1 MAVVGTVLA
10 GVVTAAIAL
19 TFVRWLLDLVARLRN
34 SGPRP
39 RRRGLAL
46 VFELVYVLT
55 DPPLRFLRRHIPALR
70 VWGVSFDLSFL
81 VLTVTLFVISGYV
94 RALI

>member
-1 MAVVGTVLA
+1 MALAGTVLA
-10 GVVTAAIAL
+10 SFVTAAIAL
-19 TFVRWLLDLVARLRN
+19 TFARWLLDLVARLRN
-34 SGPRP
+34 SGPKP

-46 VFELVYVLT
+46 VFELVYALT
-55 DPPLRFLRRHIPALR
+55 DPPLRFLRRHIPAVR
-70 VWGVSFDLSFL
+70 VGGVAFDLSFL